1 MKWTRL
7 SLVNLEENMPVV
19 NIHEAKTQLSKLI
32 ELAINGEETIIAK
45 FGKPVA
51 KLIPIS
57 LKKPKRRIG
66 VLKGKIKIADDF
78 DAPLPDDIL
87 SSFEG
92 HL

>member
-1 MKWTRL
+1 MRI
-7 SLVNLEENMPVV
+7 V
-19 NIHEAKTQLSKLI
+19 NIHEAKTQFSKLV
-32 ELAINGEETIIAK
+32 ESAMNGEETIIAK
-45 FGKPVA
+45 ARKPVA
-51 KLIPIS
+51 KLVPIS
-57 LKKPKRRIG
+57 LKKPKRRLG